1 MNKKK
6 WALVVLCGLI
16 IFGYIKLFYK
26 TYNENV
32 VAKSADSIVAID
44 VKRITNTII
53 WQYITTPN
61 LWKISSS
68 NNVETDIVSWKD
80 MVEIPDY
87 VLAFHASRQPANAWY
102 SVLKIRDD
110 AVFTK
115 GIQQQHFEK
124 IDSNVYVSKEVGIQ
138 FYKNGNSILV
148 TTASEESNDLTK
160 IATELFLQK
169 NYISKID
176 LAKVINAKS
185 HVALKLHVDNFLQED
200 GIITANFDANKITIE
215 GNVIPKKEFS
225 FTENNFSHNGIS
237 LLTLSFTQPPTNV
250 FALLNDSAK
259 ANISRAIN
267 VNIDSLMLPSN
278 KWYNLDVAGI
288 LPRTDS
294 AITYTYDD
302 DFNKVEK
309 VVVNNIE
316 EPAFNFT
323 IYGDSVSEI
332 YNNWIFSTKLEKTN
346 AGFLF
351 TPMPFVKSYC
361 RVIGKNTLE
370 VTANNYVAKTTDK
383 NTNCIFF
390 INVML
395 SKIPA
400 SLLKYAPTD
409 VAKAIE
415 NFETIE
421 IVAKKNEGKIFM
433 QASIRKKK
441 TDKPI
446 WEF

>member
-6 WALVVLCGLI
+6 WALVMLCGLL

-53 WQYITTPN
+53 WQYVTTPN

-68 NNVETDIVSWKD
+68 NNIETDIVSWKD

-102 SVLKIRDD
+102 GVLTIKDE

-148 TTASEESNDLTK
+148 TTASEEINNLTK

-169 NYISKID
+169 SYISKID

-185 HVALKLHVDNFLQED
+185 HVALKLHKNNFLQED
-200 GIITANFDANKITIE
+200 AIITANFDANKITIE

-225 FTENNFSHNGIS
+225 FTENKFDYNSTS
-237 LLTLSFTQPPTNV
+237 LLSLGFTQPSTNV
-250 FALLNDSAK
+250 FALLNDDTK
-259 ANISRAIN
+259 ANISKAIN
-267 VNIDSLMLPSN
+267 VNIDTLMQQTN
-278 KWYNLDVAGI
+278 KWYSLDVAGI
-288 LPRTDS
+288 KPRADS

-309 VVVNNIE
+309 VVVNNVE

-323 IYGDSVSEI
+323 ICGDSVSKI

-346 AGFLF
+346 AGYLF
-351 TPMPFVKSYC
+351 TPIPFVKSYC
-361 RVIGKNTLE
+361 SVENGKALQ
-370 VTANNYVAKTTDK
+370 VSANNYVAKVADK
-383 NTNCIFF
+383 KMSCIFF
-390 INVML
+390 MDVLL
-395 SKIPA
+395 SKIPT
-400 SLLKYAPTD
+400 SLLKYLPNNIS
-409 VAKAIE
+409 KPIE
-415 NFETIE
+415 NFEKIEVVVRKNEQGAFLKTI
-421 IVAKKNEGKIFM
+421 INKKKN
-433 QASIRKKK
+433 
-441 TDKPI
+441 DKPM